1 VDRARASMSAEHGM
15 MRSPRVGART
25 ETEAEAEGAGEGVR
39 DDDNGSVEVM
49 TRSWSGVDLTEEVEE
64 VGIGELR
71 CLRR

>member
-1 VDRARASMSAEHGM
+1 
-15 MRSPRVGART
+15 
-25 ETEAEAEGAGEGVR
+25 
-39 DDDNGSVEVM
+39 VEVM